1 MKNLTAKDVR
11 LAIKNG
17 LTDEDLAEEYGLS
30 ENELKTR
37 IRFIYKEGNGTKA
50 QQVWGELVAN
60 RKKAHCRPK
69 RKTPTIVTEDTPKV
83 ESEAI
88 QEQSTEPTAPSL
100 QDLKETE
107 ATLSEEV
114 MTLESDHKELSTQ
127 HRSCIKELRDLQER
141 IDETRKELE
150 DCNRKFNEIASKA
163 DTIANGM
170 NKLSTLRKEKVV
182 VLERVRQEIYE
193 KSMVVVYVYKDG
205 IIEAPENPDVVL
217 NDEGYQ
223 QIKETVTEREEC
235 LDLRVRDIT
244 TLARLLKICESI
256 NSLTLV
262 CDVPEL
268 ETAFWAI
275 RKS

>member
-1 MKNLTAKDVR
+1 M
-11 LAIKNG
+11 
-17 LTDEDLAEEYGLS
+17 
-30 ENELKTR
+30 
-37 IRFIYKEGNGTKA
+37 
-50 QQVWGELVAN
+50 
-60 RKKAHCRPK
+60 
-69 RKTPTIVTEDTPKV
+69 
-83 ESEAI
+83 
-88 QEQSTEPTAPSL
+88 
-100 QDLKETE
+100 
-107 ATLSEEV
+107 
-114 MTLESDHKELSTQ
+114 
-127 HRSCIKELRDLQER
+127 
-141 IDETRKELE
+141 
-150 DCNRKFNEIASKA
+150 
-163 DTIANGM
+163 
-170 NKLSTLRKEKVV
+170 

-217 NDEGYQ
+217 NDEGYNEL
-223 QIKETVTEREEC
+223 KETVTEREEC